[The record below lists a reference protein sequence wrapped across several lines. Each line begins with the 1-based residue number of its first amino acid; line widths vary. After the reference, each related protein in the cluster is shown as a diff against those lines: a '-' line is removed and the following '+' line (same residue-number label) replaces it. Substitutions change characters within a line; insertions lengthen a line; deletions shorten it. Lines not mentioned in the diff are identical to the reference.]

1 MVMQEQEKSQFKAM
15 MKALTQLYGKQEFEQ
30 ELLRIWWHK
39 LYRFD
44 FQMVSKAFD
53 SWVDTNKRM
62 PTPADILEICRSHES
77 KNIPVMIG
85 RKFTQEEKD
94 ANHRKLQEVLSK
106 LNLKRIA

>member
-1 MVMQEQEKSQFKAM
+1 MLDIEKNQFKSM
-15 MKALTQLYGKQEFEQ
+15 MRALTSLYGKQELDQ

-62 PTPADILEICRSHES
+62 PTPADILELCKAQELKH
-77 KNIPVMIG
+77 IPVMLT
-85 RKFTQEEKD
+85 RKFTPEQKQE
-94 ANHRKLQEVLSK
+94 NHRKLQEVLAH
-106 LNLKRIA
+106 LNIKRIA